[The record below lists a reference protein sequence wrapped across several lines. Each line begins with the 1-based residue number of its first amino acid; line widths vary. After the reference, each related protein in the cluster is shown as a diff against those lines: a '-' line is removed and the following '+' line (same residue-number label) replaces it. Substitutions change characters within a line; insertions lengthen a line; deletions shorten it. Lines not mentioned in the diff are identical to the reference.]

1 MGYFHYIFAKHQF
14 FTLQENSTRQ
24 KFTIYIHLYT
34 HFGTHGLIIQIK
46 YKKNYFKQEISK
58 NLISM
63 KSVKFIFHTNIPLY
77 GIIPFS
83 YVKYS
88 IIIVQQV
95 TNGDY
100 TSEQSS
106 DAENS
111 PTTVTSMYVKDV

>member
-1 MGYFHYIFAKHQF
+1 
-14 FTLQENSTRQ
+14 
-24 KFTIYIHLYT
+24 
-34 HFGTHGLIIQIK
+34 
-46 YKKNYFKQEISK
+46 
-58 NLISM
+58 M

-77 GIIPFS
+77 GIISFS

-95 TNGDY
+95 TNDDY

-111 PTTVTSMYVKDV
+111 PTTVTSTYVKDV